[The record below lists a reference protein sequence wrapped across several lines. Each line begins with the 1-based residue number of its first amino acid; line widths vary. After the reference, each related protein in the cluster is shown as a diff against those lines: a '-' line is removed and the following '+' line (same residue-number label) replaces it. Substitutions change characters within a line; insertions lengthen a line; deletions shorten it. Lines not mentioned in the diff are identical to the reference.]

1 VREYGESLVID
12 LAGAR
17 EHLDG
22 VSGYSGII
30 RSITCDDFGDCGV
43 RRMAVVEHLDS
54 RDPAATRSN
63 TVYEHVP

>member
-1 VREYGESLVID
+1 MID
-12 LAGAR
+12 LAGMR

-22 VSGYSGII
+22 VSRYSGII
-30 RSITCDDFGDCGV
+30 RSITCDDFGDYGV

-63 TVYEHVP
+63 TVYEHAP